1 MIVTFIFGNDS
12 YIYIWEWQLRYYL
25 RIMVTFFLLGERRFT
40 LFTSGMGALNY
51 KSQVVTISLD
61 G

>member
-1 MIVTFIFGNDS
+1 MAITLLFENYG
-12 YIYIWEWQLRYYL
+12 YI
-25 RIMVTFFLLGERRFT
+25 FLLGERRFT